1 MLVPRVAV
9 EVRPPVADYNRM
21 RLVPTADF
29 SEGVT
34 LAMDLPTRPGHDH
47 LPRAGAALEEE
58 DRAELLESGIQRI
71 YVEDEL
77 SRGIEVPLA
86 LSDATR
92 EAARAAVGRAV
103 TEARFMPGDLIAYER
118 LQELR
123 AAAAGIVA
131 EVERL
136 PDAPYAFADL
146 ASADAYRIEHSIDA
160 TVVGLLVGRRLGLE
174 GEPLHQL
181 GLGLFLQDIGTLAL
195 PPSILHKPGPLAD
208 DELELM
214 RRHPVRGLDFLRG
227 EEIGEPAESVVRFHH
242 ERWDGRG
249 YPSGLAGE
257 EIPQFARIA
266 ALADLFDAVT
276 SERHHAPAL
285 SQRAGVEAVRE
296 AAGGALDPE
305 LVELFC
311 DVVVPHPPG
320 SEIALPDGYTGVVA
334 SVTDEGPVVR
344 VPGVDVAIAV
354 AA

>member
-1 MLVPRVAV
+1 
-9 EVRPPVADYNRM
+9 M

-29 SEGVT
+29 PEGVT
-34 LAMDLPTRPGHDH
+34 LSMDLPTRPGHDH
-47 LPRAGAALEEE
+47 LPRAGAVLDDEH
-58 DRAELLESGIQRI
+58 RAELLVCGIRRI

-77 SRGIEVPLA
+77 SQDIEVPLA

-103 TEARFMPGDLIAYER
+103 TEARSMPGDLLAHER

-123 AAAAGIVA
+123 AAAAAIVA
-131 EVERL
+131 EIERL
-136 PDAPYAFADL
+136 ADAPYAFTDL

-174 GEPLHQL
+174 RELLQQL

-195 PPSILHKPGPLAD
+195 PPYILHKPGPLAD
-208 DELELM
+208 DERELM

-227 EEIGEPAESVVRFHH
+227 EEIGELAESIVRSHH

-257 EIPQFARIA
+257 EISRFARIA
-266 ALADLFDAVT
+266 AMADVFDAVT
-276 SERHHAPAL
+276 SERHHAPAS
-285 SQRAGVEAVRE
+285 SQREGVDAVRE
-296 AAGGALDPE
+296 AAGTALDPE
-305 LVELFC
+305 LVEIFS

-320 SEIALPDGYTGVVA
+320 SEIELPDGCTGVVA

-344 VPGVDVAIAV
+344 VPGADVAIAL

>member
-1 MLVPRVAV
+1 
-9 EVRPPVADYNRM
+9 M

-29 SEGVT
+29 PEGVT

-47 LPRAGAALEEE
+47 LPRAGAVLDEG
-58 DRAELLESGIQRI
+58 DRAELLESGIKRI
-71 YVEDEL
+71 YIEDEL
-77 SRGIEVPLA
+77 SRGIQVPLA

-103 TEARFMPGDLIAYER
+103 TESRRMPGDLLAYER

-131 EVERL
+131 EIERL
-136 PDAPYAFADL
+136 PEAPYALADL
-146 ASADAYRIEHSIDA
+146 ASADTYRIEHSIDA
-160 TVVGLLVGRRLGLE
+160 TVVGLLIGRRLGLE
-174 GEPLHQL
+174 GDLLHLL

-195 PPSILHKPGPLAD
+195 PPLILHKPGPLAD
-208 DELELM
+208 DERELM

-227 EEIGEPAESVVRFHH
+227 QQIGELAESVVRSHH
-242 ERWDGRG
+242 ERWDGGG

-266 ALADLFDAVT
+266 AVADMFDAVT
-276 SERHHAPAL
+276 SERHHAPAS
-285 SQRAGVEAVRE
+285 SQQAGVAAVRE
-296 AAGGALDPE
+296 AAGTALDPE
-305 LVELFC
+305 LVDAFC
-311 DVVVPHPPG
+311 EVVVPHPPG
-320 SEIALPDGYTGVVA
+320 SEIELPDGCIGVVA

-344 VPGVDVAIAV
+344 VAGVDVAIAL

>member
-1 MLVPRVAV
+1 
-9 EVRPPVADYNRM
+9 M
-21 RLVPTADF
+21 RIVPTADF
-29 SEGVT
+29 PEGVT

-47 LPRAGAALEEE
+47 LPRAGAVLEEE
-58 DRAELLESGIQRI
+58 DRAELLECGIRRI
-71 YVEDEL
+71 YIEDEL
-77 SRGIEVPLA
+77 SRDIEVPLA

-103 TEARFMPGDLIAYER
+103 TEARQMPGDLLAYER
-118 LQELR
+118 LEELR
-123 AAAAGIVA
+123 AAAAGIVS
-131 EVERL
+131 EIERL
-136 PDAPYAFADL
+136 PDAPYALADL

-160 TVVGLLVGRRLGLE
+160 TVVGLLIGRRLGLGSE
-174 GEPLHQL
+174 LLQQL

-227 EEIGEPAESVVRFHH
+227 VEIGELAESVVRSHH

-249 YPSGLAGE
+249 YPGGLAGE
-257 EIPQFARIA
+257 EISQFARIA
-266 ALADLFDAVT
+266 ALADVFDAVT
-276 SERHHAPAL
+276 SERHHAPAS
-285 SQRAGVEAVRE
+285 SQQAGVAAVRE
-296 AAGGALDPE
+296 GAGTALDPE
-305 LVELFC
+305 LVEVFC

-320 SEIALPDGYTGVVA
+320 SEIELPDGCAAVVA

-344 VPGVDVAIAV
+344 VPGVDVAIAL

>member
-1 MLVPRVAV
+1 
-9 EVRPPVADYNRM
+9 M

-29 SEGVT
+29 PEGVT

-47 LPRAGAALEEE
+47 LPRTGAVLDEE
-58 DRAELLESGIQRI
+58 DRAELLESGIRRI
-71 YVEDEL
+71 YIEDEL
-77 SRGIEVPLA
+77 SQDIEVPLA

-103 TEARFMPGDLIAYER
+103 TDSRRMPGDLLGHER

-123 AAAAGIVA
+123 TAAAGIVA
-131 EVERL
+131 EIERL

-174 GEPLHQL
+174 GDLLQQL

-227 EEIGEPAESVVRFHH
+227 VEIGELAESVVRSHH

-257 EIPQFARIA
+257 EISQFARIA
-266 ALADLFDAVT
+266 ALSDMFDAVT

-285 SQRAGVEAVRE
+285 SQQAGVAAVRE
-296 AAGGALDPE
+296 GAGSALDPE
-305 LVELFC
+305 LVEVFC
-311 DVVVPHPPG
+311 EVVVPHPPG
-320 SEIALPDGYTGVVA
+320 SEIELPDGGTGVVA

-344 VPGVDVAIAV
+344 VAGVDVAIAL